1 MTSAAYARLRGI
13 RYALPDRIGQFMPV
27 ATIDNVVRTCVEVS
41 RRGMSSSVGLFAS
54 DDASAGE
61 VAMELIELADKL
73 RATGCDAVIA
83 LKPPQL
89 AFDGAIVGRIADRG
103 MPVVLDALRLD
114 QADRILALALESG
127 VGIAIP
133 ARWRRSK
140 RDVQVLR
147 DLPCRIRLVKGE
159 WADPVQDTADIGAA
173 YLSLVRALAGRK
185 AVVGVATHDP
195 ALARAALT
203 ILRAAGTPVEL
214 EQLRGL
220 PARRT
225 IRVAREMGVPVRR
238 YMAFGPGWWP
248 YAIEQ
253 ALRRPYLPVW
263 ALRDLVGR

>member
-1 MTSAAYARLRGI
+1 MTSAAYNRLRGI
-13 RYALPDRIGQFMPV
+13 RYALPARIGQIMPA
-27 ATIDNVVRTCVEVS
+27 ATIDNVVSACVEAGH
-41 RRGMSSSVGLFAS
+41 RGMSSSVGLFAS
-54 DDASAGE
+54 DDAPAGG
-61 VAMELIELADKL
+61 VASELIELADKL
-73 RATGCDAVIA
+73 RAAGCDAVIA

-89 AFDGAIVGRIADRG
+89 AFDGAKVRRIADRG
-103 MPVVLDALRLD
+103 MPVVLDALRPD
-114 QADRILALALESG
+114 QADRIQALAMESG

-133 ARWRRSK
+133 ARWRRSM
-140 RDVQVLR
+140 RDVRGLR

-159 WADPVQDTADIGAA
+159 WADPVHDAEDVGAA

-195 ALARAALT
+195 VLARASLS

-225 IRVAREMGVPVRR
+225 MRVAREMDIPVRR
-238 YMAFGPGWWP
+238 YTAFGPGWWP

-263 ALRDLVGR
+263 ALRDLLGR

>member
-1 MTSAAYARLRGI
+1 
-13 RYALPDRIGQFMPV
+13 
-27 ATIDNVVRTCVEVS
+27 
-41 RRGMSSSVGLFAS
+41 MSSSVGLFAS
-54 DDASAGE
+54 DDASAGD
-61 VAMELIELADKL
+61 VAAELIELADKL
-73 RATGCDAVIA
+73 RAAGCDAIIA

-89 AFDGAIVGRIADRG
+89 AFDRVLVRRIADCG
-103 MPVVLDALRLD
+103 IPVVLDALRVD
-114 QADRILALALESG
+114 QADRIHALAVESE

-133 ARWRRSK
+133 ARWQRSR
-140 RDVQVLR
+140 RDVRALR

-159 WADPVQDTADIGAA
+159 WADPVQDAEDIGAA

-195 ALARAALT
+195 ELARAALG
-203 ILRAAGTPVEL
+203 ILRAVGTPVEL

-238 YMAFGPGWWP
+238 YTAFGPGWWP

-263 ALRDLVGR
+263 ALRDLAGR